1 MKKIINISIW
11 STLTIAL
18 FVLIVFIYEKQKNIK
33 CKKISIYID
42 SQNAKFVAK
51 EDIKSMIYQMQGNI
65 IKKHLSDIN
74 IKQIEKKINQNPYID
89 KADAYSNINGTVKI
103 DVTQRKPIM
112 RIINN
117 RGESFYLDNYGHK
130 MPLNN
135 KYTARVII
143 ASGNIKKQSYPHLTD
158 KKYPPQANK
167 KDSTLIRQSEIY
179 KLYSL
184 AKYIHSSEFWQAQI
198 SQIYINK
205 SDEIEFIPYIGN
217 HIVIFGDID
226 NMKEKFENL
235 FAFYK
240 QEFNNIARNKYKSI
254 NLKYKNQIICSKF

>member
-1 MKKIINISIW
+1 MKKIINILLWSI
-11 STLTIAL
+11 LTIAL
-18 FVLIVFIYEKQKNIK
+18 FVLLAFVCKEHSNIK

-42 SQNAKFVAK
+42 SQNAKFVTEK
-51 EDIKSMIYQMQGNI
+51 DIKSLIYQTRGNI
-65 IKKHLSDIN
+65 INKYLSDIN
-74 IKQIEKKINQNPYID
+74 IKQIEKKISQNPYID

-103 DVTQRKPIM
+103 DVTQRKPII

-117 RGESFYLDNYGHK
+117 RGESFYIDNYGHK

-135 KYTARVII
+135 KYTARVVI
-143 ASGNIKKQSYPHLTD
+143 ASGNIKEQYYTSLSD
-158 KKYPPQANK
+158 KKCYNK
-167 KDSTLIRQSEIY
+167 KDSTLIKQSDIY

-184 AKYIHSSEFWQAQI
+184 AKYTRSSEFWKAQI

-205 SDEIEFIPYIGN
+205 SSDIELIPYIGN

-240 QEFNNIARNKYKSI
+240 QEFNNISRNKYKSI
-254 NLKYKNQIICSKF
+254 NLKYKNQVICSKI